1 MPSSLQRSQVEPTDA
16 SRVPS
21 VAEECGGS
29 EPDPVV
35 ASPLHWFHLYF
46 PERKFTEDLEVLI
59 DDYDTHRATTR
70 ATTLAAS
77 SPGAAFLV
85 ANKQGGPSQPLK
97 SSTNGR
103 AQANLTFPSLNVE
116 QLAKQ
121 GKDFDLIFADRRCES
136 REQAAQWLAQL
147 RHMLRP
153 DGVLHLTLPGRY
165 GNQGLEMLRQLI
177 RLMEIRPGA
186 QGKAKV
192 DTLLRN
198 LCENDTVKLDRYETE
213 ALSQNPRL
221 AHMLFEPGHVSFS
234 VPECLA
240 LIRAAG
246 LRFQRFFYQAH
257 YLPQCSTLAK
267 QPDLLTDV
275 LALPEEE
282 QYAVVELYRASA
294 ASHELVVRRDDLP
307 VQSYRISFDGNEWEG
322 YVPVRNPHV
331 GVETESLPQGA
342 VARLRWEAHQYPE
355 IAVSLDATQ
364 AAVLDMIDDCMT
376 TSNLLSVTGLGEAD
390 GGVEYVRTFLES
402 MWRFDYLWFKTGA
415 RVNPPGPTWPG
426 KLEPGLLATLGR
438 VRP

>member
-1 MPSSLQRSQVEPTDA
+1 MPSGLQQSQVEPTDA

-21 VAEECGGS
+21 AAEGHGGS

-46 PERKFTEDLEVLI
+46 PERKFTERLEVLI
-59 DDYDTHRATTR
+59 DGYDTHRATTR
-70 ATTLAAS
+70 ATTLASS

-85 ANKQGGPSQPLK
+85 TNKQGEPSQPPQ

-103 AQANLTFPSLNVE
+103 TQPNLTFSSLKIE
-116 QLAKQ
+116 ELAKR
-121 GKDFDLIFADRRCES
+121 GKDFDLIFADGRCEG
-136 REQAAQWLAQL
+136 REQATQWLAQL

-165 GNQGLEMLRQLI
+165 GNQGLDMLRQLV
-177 RLMEIRPGA
+177 RLIEIRPGA
-186 QGKAKV
+186 QGREKV
-192 DTLLRN
+192 DTLLRT
-198 LCENDTVKLDRYETE
+198 LCESDTVRLDRYETE
-213 ALSQNPRL
+213 MLSQDPRL
-221 AHMLFEPGHVSFS
+221 ARMLFEPGHVSFS
-234 VPECLA
+234 VPECLS

-257 YLPQCSTLAK
+257 YLPQCSALAK
-267 QPDLLTDV
+267 HPDLLADV
-275 LALPEEE
+275 LALAEEE

-294 ASHELVVRRDDLP
+294 ASHELIVRRDDLP
-307 VQSYRISFDGNEWEG
+307 GEPYRVSFDGNEWEG

-364 AAVLDMIDDCMT
+364 AAVVDMIDDGMAV
-376 TSNLLSVTGLGEAD
+376 SDLMSATGLGEAD

-415 RVNPPGPTWPG
+415 S
-426 KLEPGLLATLGR
+426 E
-438 VRP
+438 

>member
-1 MPSSLQRSQVEPTDA
+1 MPSSLQQPQVEPTDP
-16 SRVPS
+16 SRVLGP
-21 VAEECGGS
+21 EEGCGGS

-46 PERKFTEDLEVLI
+46 PGRKFNERLDVLI
-59 DDYDTHRATTR
+59 DGYDTNRATTR
-70 ATTLAAS
+70 ATTLASS

-97 SSTNGR
+97 SSTDAR
-103 AQANLTFPSLNVE
+103 AQPNLTFSSLNVE
-116 QLAKQ
+116 ELAKR
-121 GKDFDLIFADRRCES
+121 GKDFDLIFADRRYES

-177 RLMEIRPGA
+177 RLMEIRPDA
-186 QGKAKV
+186 QGGEKV
-192 DTLLRN
+192 DTLLRT

-221 AHMLFEPGHVSFS
+221 AHMLFEPDHVSFS

-267 QPDLLTDV
+267 QPDLLADV

-294 ASHELVVRRDDLP
+294 ASHELVVRRDDNP
-307 VQSYRISFDGNEWEG
+307 AESYQVSFDGSDWRT
-322 YVPVRNPHV
+322 YVLVRNPLV
-331 GVETESLPQGA
+331 AVETDSIPPGA

-355 IAVSLDATQ
+355 IAVTLDSNQ
-364 AAVLDMIDDCMT
+364 AALLDRVDDRMT
-376 TSNLLSVTGLGEAD
+376 AADLLSATGLGEAD

-402 MWRFDYLWFKTGA
+402 LWRFDYLWFRT
-415 RVNPPGPTWPG
+415 T
-426 KLEPGLLATLGR
+426 
-438 VRP
+438 

>member
-275 LALPEEE
+275 LALECGRSSENDLDVGLLQPASPSATRAGHDVEHHERQPPVAFQRIAGQPEISPNRSSD
-282 QYAVVELYRASA
+282 QAPAPGVELAGRLSA
-294 ASHELVVRRDDLP
+294 P
-307 VQSYRISFDGNEWEG
+307 VQ
-322 YVPVRNPHV
+322 PC
-331 GVETESLPQGA
+331 
-342 VARLRWEAHQYPE
+342 
-355 IAVSLDATQ
+355 LDAGLCSVSFPDSYETCARTTQ
-364 AAVLDMIDDCMT
+364 SSST
-376 TSNLLSVTGLGEAD
+376 
-390 GGVEYVRTFLES
+390 
-402 MWRFDYLWFKTGA
+402 
-415 RVNPPGPTWPG
+415 
-426 KLEPGLLATLGR
+426 ATKQKR
-438 VRP
+438 